1 MLTMLKCKFIMQ
13 PGKIS
18 AILLKGHFVMFIR
31 FVKKAFYDV
40 YEIAYKFMKL

>member
-1 MLTMLKCKFIMQ
+1 MLKCSIIMQ

-18 AILLKGHFVMFIR
+18 VILLKGHFVMFIR

-40 YEIAYKFMKL
+40 YEIAYTFMKL

>member
-1 MLTMLKCKFIMQ
+1 MLKCNFIMQ

-18 AILLKGHFVMFIR
+18 VFLLKGHFVMFIR
-31 FVKKAFYDV
+31 FVKKAFYGV

>member
-1 MLTMLKCKFIMQ
+1 MLKCNFITQ

-18 AILLKGHFVMFIR
+18 GILLKGHFVMFIR

-40 YEIAYKFMKL
+40 YEKAYKFMKL